1 MARKTVSQQ
10 KRMKKY
16 GKKPK
21 KMDPNAN
28 VVSGGPSSTNI
39 ADPDGTGEK
48 NPIVTNSGTASK
60 AFSTKDF
67 RNTEMNHQAGCNCF
81 LRRGQMFLPA
91 YILGCNDEENN
102 NL

>member
-28 VVSGGPSSTNI
+28 SISEAPSSTNI
-39 ADPDGTGEK
+39 PDPNGTGEK

-60 AFSTKDF
+60 AFSTTDF

-81 LRRGQMFLPA
+81 LRRGHMFLPA
-91 YILGCNDEENN
+91 YILDCNDEENN
-102 NL
+102 KL

>member
-21 KMDPNAN
+21 KLDPNAN
-28 VVSGGPSSTNI
+28 LTNI

-91 YILGCNDEENN
+91 YILGCNNEENN